1 MAIRDNLMTIPK
13 NYNCNDYEP
22 ILAVRGNLTNRF
34 VIDVSDITT
43 LYYIQEEQGSANSKI
58 ECYSVYDWDDVQGRV
73 LEKTETITSATNYSW
88 VKSIDV
94 SNIIVIVVTEGT
106 DWGTTMF
113 ATNDGTFPKKIE
125 ITQTTGYAEMCYK
138 LPYNDNNILKFTS
151 ISQTAAPVLD
161 QRNIM
166 LVSASPEY
174 GVVVG
179 NGIGTLDAV
188 GSTITTPTDYKLG
201 KWIWIGGKSYGANGA
216 YNAIME
222 VL

>member
-1 MAIRDNLMTIPK
+1 MAIRDNLITIPK

-43 LYYIQEEQGSANSKI
+43 LYYTQEEQESTNSKI
-58 ECYSVYDWDDVQGRV
+58 ECYSAYDWDDAQGRV
-73 LEKTETITSATNYSW
+73 LEKTETITSTTNYSW
-88 VKSIDV
+88 VNSIDL
-94 SNIIVIVVTEGT
+94 SNIVVIVVIEGT
-106 DWGTTMF
+106 NWGTTMF

-125 ITQTTGYAEMCYK
+125 IIQTNGYAEMCYK
-138 LPYNDNNILKFTS
+138 LPYSDNNVLKFTS
-151 ISQTAAPVLD
+151 ISQTTTPVLD
-161 QRNIM
+161 QRNTV
-166 LVSASPEY
+166 LVKKGY
-174 GVVVG
+174 GTIVG
-179 NGIGTLDAV
+179 EQIGTLSSA
-188 GSTITTPTDYKLG
+188 GEIITTPTDYKLG

>member
-1 MAIRDNLMTIPK
+1 MAIRDNLITIPK
-13 NYNCNDYEP
+13 IYNCNDYEP

-43 LYYIQEEQGSANSKI
+43 LYYAQEEQGSTNSKI
-58 ECYSVYDWDDVQGRV
+58 ECYSAYDWYDVQGRV
-73 LEKTETITSATNYSW
+73 LEKTENIMSATDYSW
-88 VKSIDV
+88 VNSIDL
-94 SNIIVIVVTEGT
+94 SNIVAIVVIEGT
-106 DWGTTMF
+106 NWGTTMF

-125 ITQTTGYAEMCYK
+125 IIQTNGYAEMCYK
-138 LPYNDNNILKFTS
+138 LPYSDNNILKFTS
-151 ISQTAAPVLD
+151 IDQTVPPVLD
-161 QRNIM
+161 QRNTV
-166 LVSASPEY
+166 LVKKGY

-188 GSTITTPTDYKLG
+188 GSTIITPTDYKLG
-201 KWIWIGGKSYGANGA
+201 KWIWIGGKSYGTNGA

>member
-1 MAIRDNLMTIPK
+1 MAIRDNLITIPK

-43 LYYIQEEQGSANSKI
+43 LYYTQEEQGSTNSKI
-58 ECYSVYDWDDVQGRV
+58 ECYSVYDWDDAQGRV
-73 LEKTETITSATNYSW
+73 LEKTETIASATNYSW

-125 ITQTTGYAEMCYK
+125 IIQTNGYAEMCYK
-138 LPYNDNNILKFTS
+138 LPYSDNNILKFTS
-151 ISQTAAPVLD
+151 INQTAPPVLD
-161 QRNIM
+161 QRNTV
-166 LVSASPEY
+166 LVKKGY
-174 GVVVG
+174 GNVVG

-188 GSTITTPTDYKLG
+188 GSTIITPTDYKLG
-201 KWIWIGGKSYGANGA
+201 KWMWIGGKHYGTKGA

-222 VL
+222 VV

>member
-1 MAIRDNLMTIPK
+1 MAIRDNLITIPK
-13 NYNCNDYEP
+13 NYNCNDDEP

-43 LYYIQEEQGSANSKI
+43 LYYTQEEQGSANSKI
-58 ECYSVYDWDDVQGRV
+58 ECYSAYDWDAAQGRV
-73 LEKTETITSATNYSW
+73 LEKTENIMSTTNYSW
-88 VKSIDV
+88 VNSIDL
-94 SNIIVIVVTEGT
+94 SNIVVIVVVEGT

-125 ITQTTGYAEMCYK
+125 IIQTNGYAEMCYK
-138 LPYNDNNILKFTS
+138 LPYSDNNVLKFTS
-151 ISQTAAPVLD
+151 ISQNAAPVLD
-161 QRNIM
+161 QRNTV
-166 LVSASPEY
+166 LVKKGY

-188 GSTITTPTDYKLG
+188 GSTIITPTDYKLG

>member
-1 MAIRDNLMTIPK
+1 MAIRDNLITIPK

-43 LYYIQEEQGSANSKI
+43 LYYAQEEQGIANSKI
-58 ECYSVYDWDDVQGRV
+58 ECYSSYDWDDVQGRV
-73 LEKTETITSATNYSW
+73 LEKTENIMSATDYSW
-88 VKSIDV
+88 VNSIDL
-94 SNIIVIVVTEGT
+94 SNIVVIVVIEGT
-106 DWGTTMF
+106 NWGTTMF

-125 ITQTTGYAEMCYK
+125 ITQTNGYAEMCYK
-138 LPYNDNNILKFTS
+138 LPYSDNNILKFTS
-151 ISQTAAPVLD
+151 INQTVPPVLD
-161 QRNIM
+161 QRNTV
-166 LVSASPEY
+166 LVKKGY

-201 KWIWIGGKSYGANGA
+201 KWIWIGGKSYGTKGA

>member
-1 MAIRDNLMTIPK
+1 MAIRDNLITIPK

-43 LYYIQEEQGSANSKI
+43 LYYVQEEQGSANSKI
-58 ECYSVYDWDDVQGRV
+58 ECYSVYDWDDAQGRV
-73 LEKTETITSATNYSW
+73 LEKTETIMSATNYSW
-88 VKSIDV
+88 VESIDV
-94 SNIIVIVVTEGT
+94 SNIVVIVVAEGT

-125 ITQTTGYAEMCYK
+125 ITQTNGYAEMCYK
-138 LPYNDNNILKFTS
+138 LPYSDNNILKFTS
-151 ISQTAAPVLD
+151 INQIASPVLD
-161 QRNIM
+161 QRNTV
-166 LVSASPEY
+166 LVKKGY

-179 NGIGTLDAV
+179 NKIGTLDAV

-201 KWIWIGGKSYGANGA
+201 KWIWIGGKSYGTKGA

>member
-1 MAIRDNLMTIPK
+1 MAIRDNLITIPK
-13 NYNCNDYEP
+13 NYNWNDYEP

-43 LYYIQEEQGSANSKI
+43 LYYVQEEQGSTNSKI
-58 ECYSVYDWDDVQGRV
+58 ECYSTYDWDDVQGRV
-73 LEKTETITSATNYSW
+73 LEKTETIMSATNYSW
-88 VKSIDV
+88 VESIDV
-94 SNIIVIVVTEGT
+94 SNIIVIVVAEGT

-125 ITQTTGYAEMCYK
+125 ITQTNGYAEMCYK
-138 LPYNDNNILKFTS
+138 LPYSDNNILKFTS
-151 ISQTAAPVLD
+151 INQTAPPVLD
-161 QRNIM
+161 QRNTV
-166 LVSASPEY
+166 LVKKGY
-174 GVVVG
+174 GDVVG

-201 KWIWIGGKSYGANGA
+201 KWIWIGGNSYGANGA

>member
-1 MAIRDNLMTIPK
+1 MAIRDNLITIPK

-22 ILAVRGNLTNRF
+22 ILAVRGDLTNRF

-43 LYYIQEEQGSANSKI
+43 LYYTQEEQGSTNSKI
-58 ECYSVYDWDDVQGRV
+58 ECYSAYDWNDAQGRV
-73 LEKTETITSATNYSW
+73 LEKTETITSVTNYSW

-106 DWGTTMF
+106 NWGTTIF

-125 ITQTTGYAEMCYK
+125 IIQTNGYAEMCYK
-138 LPYNDNNILKFTS
+138 LPYSDNNVLKFTS
-151 ISQTAAPVLD
+151 ISQTTTPVLD
-161 QRNIM
+161 QRNTV
-166 LVSASPEY
+166 LVKKGY
-174 GVVVG
+174 GTIVG
-179 NGIGTLDAV
+179 EQIGTLSSA
-188 GSTITTPTDYKLG
+188 GEIITTPTDYKLG
-201 KWIWIGGKSYGANGA
+201 KWIWIGGKSYGTNGA